1 MYVKVLVGKPFE
13 MASEPNG
20 TESVRDEELRNPP
33 DGYDSVKARTAE
45 TDCYMIYS
53 DANIKTYPMFMVY
66 YKWED

>member
-1 MYVKVLVGKPFE
+1 
-13 MASEPNG
+13 MAQEPNG

-66 YKWED
+66 YK